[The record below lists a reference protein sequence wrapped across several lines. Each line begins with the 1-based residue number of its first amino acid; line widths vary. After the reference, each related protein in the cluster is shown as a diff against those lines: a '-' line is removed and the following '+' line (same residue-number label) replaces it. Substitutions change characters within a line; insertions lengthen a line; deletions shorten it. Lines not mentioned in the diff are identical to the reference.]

1 MASPLQ
7 TALDAV
13 APTVDA
19 AFAAYEK
26 DKEVVKTWDKIVET
40 LSEHSSLIWPQQIL
54 PRFVGVEPNNR
65 GGIGVCFQNALNSAA
80 KHCGAGWSLA
90 RANQGAFA
98 VQAKPGTARTEEL
111 LAFNNR
117 IASTQ
122 GMPEFESIF
131 AVSFGSSLNNCFLRG
146 VSARMECA
154 NQKLAPT
161 GRLDPSDLGGKHP
174 SLRKALEQGL
184 TWTIVAEEVVERWPS
199 LVPLGQKALNWRG
212 EQDQS
217 ELEGLLTMHS
227 NYALA
232 IGAKKS
238 EQDAWSYAESEAV
251 SNHPFWSGWAVSL
264 AKFAKMTTTDQ
275 LTELRD
281 MKNAVVKAPKTATAN
296 FGYIGGAFYEKLA
309 SLKWPGVLQLHRV
322 RGAAFLSNAL
332 SPLEKGCAF
341 LTIQMV
347 DNKCSLVKESDLNK
361 LVAKGFQAA
370 VLQAEGMMDLAR
382 DMLAEHNVPRA
393 KCMEMLALHDTA
405 IVNHILRKGKQS
417 RQAKEHESLEH
428 AGQPFVDQ
436 LSAYVGTPLDNP
448 WLPNKRILG
457 KRPRQVVATRSSD
470 DLAEQQEEEPQS
482 AAASLTTQSMAQ
494 LKDAAFQMQR
504 PGFTEGCIV
513 KRRGSGASKDSK
525 DQCTYYTLE
534 QLTAD
539 GATLM
544 PTGVFENGQPLQ
556 LDLEKLKA
564 DWAAATAKIQY
575 EIDSS
580 LHSPEASRE
589 WIASHTKGS
598 ILVCLARLSIQN
610 SSYDKIKIYANPFSV
625 RTTEAVKKGD
635 LVFVPTTTKIE
646 DRDGDT
652 PCTKGLDLGK
662 MVERPPIAFSLLSH
676 IVLPGPKSTAKAIV
690 PPFWAVAEPVEG
702 QKANMIIENVGVC
715 ETTQLSVEGLLHS
728 HGFNFYLP
736 VMTNTVDLKANA
748 ELLCCPWQPKK
759 RPRQ

>member
-40 LSEHSSLIWPQQIL
+40 LSEHSSLLWPQQIL

-65 GGIGVCFQNALNSAA
+65 GGIGVCFQSALNSAA
-80 KHCGAGWSLA
+80 KHCGAGCSLA

-117 IASTQ
+117 IAATQ

-131 AVSFGSSLNNCFLRG
+131 AVSFGSSHNTCFLRG
-146 VSARMECA
+146 ASARTECA

-199 LVPLGQKALNWRG
+199 LVPLGQKALNWPG

-232 IGAKKS
+232 TGAKKS
-238 EQDAWSYAESEAV
+238 EQEAWSYAESEA
-251 SNHPFWSGWAVSL
+251 
-264 AKFAKMTTTDQ
+264 

-281 MKNAVVKAPKTATAN
+281 MKNAAVKAPKTATAN
-296 FGYIGGAFYEKLA
+296 FGYIGGAFYEKPA

-332 SPLEKGCAF
+332 SPLEKVVGY
-341 LTIQMV
+341 
-347 DNKCSLVKESDLNK
+347 KCSLEKASDLNK
-361 LVAKGFQAA
+361 LVAKGSQAA

-405 IVNHILRKGKQS
+405 LANRVLRKGKQS
-417 RQAKEHESLEH
+417 RQGKEHESLEH

-448 WLPNKRILG
+448 WLPNERILG

-504 PGFTEGCIV
+504 LGFTEGCIV
-513 KRRGSGASKDSK
+513 KRRSSGASKDSK
-525 DQCTYYTLE
+525 DQCTHYTLE

-564 DWAAATAKIQY
+564 DWAATTAKIQY

-598 ILVCLARLSIQN
+598 ILVCLARL
-610 SSYDKIKIYANPFSV
+610 IKIYANPFSV